1 MGNTARSVYAA
12 VLRLPRPHLPLASTM
27 THHAQLDEDTLQSAE
42 LTRPTPF
49 FQRHVYSDSDDEG
62 SYTAMERDARLAYA
76 I

>member
-1 MGNTARSVYAA
+1 MYATI
-12 VLRLPRPHLPLASTM
+12 LRLPRPHLPLASTM
-27 THHAQLDEDTLQSAE
+27 THHSPLDEDALKSVE

-62 SYTAMERDARLAYA
+62 SYTVIGRDARLAYA

>member
-1 MGNTARSVYAA
+1 
-12 VLRLPRPHLPLASTM
+12 M
-27 THHAQLDEDTLQSAE
+27 THHSPLDEDALKSVE

-62 SYTAMERDARLAYA
+62 SYTVIGRDARLAYA